1 MTPTKFYS
9 NIQEIT
15 IARFLGWHTTS
26 GSGSRPYH
34 QGDIYSENW
43 LGECKTH
50 ITPDDKITVHKKVWD
65 KIQSEA
71 QSNFK
76 YPVLFVDDGHQ
87 SIDHTWCVFPYTS
100 VVLHNIS
107 RHLVNS
113 VHINR
118 SSLILFHSKLSA
130 EYRDCFRSNLPGVCI
145 VSWHD
150 QMIAICPLTVFN
162 ELFGEN

>member
-1 MTPTKFYS
+1 MTSTKFYS
-9 NIQEIT
+9 NIQETT
-15 IARFLGWHTTS
+15 IARFLGWHVTS

-50 ITPDDKITVHKKVWD
+50 VTPNDKIVIHKKVWD

-87 SIDHTWCVFPYTS
+87 STDHTWCVFPYIA
-100 VVLHNIS
+100 VVLHQVS

-113 VHINR
+113 VHVNN
-118 SSLILFHSKLSA
+118 SSLRLSHSELSA
-130 EYRDCFRSNLPGVCI
+130 EYNSCFQNNLLGVCV
-145 VSWHD
+145 VSWHG
-150 QMIAICPLTVFN
+150 QMIAICPLSVFS
-162 ELFGEN
+162 ELFGER